1 MAMKKLHLIAVI
13 SFISVLLTGCVKM
26 DLALEINSDKTVSG
40 TMIYAI
46 SDALSEFG
54 STSEESDPTTD
65 LFDTSAKGVTISEYK
80 QDGYTGTKIVLD
92 RVPMEAF
99 NKEGG
104 DTGGFQ
110 ISREENRITLKGELD
125 LSSADTSE
133 AEDSEWGAALA
144 KTLFAT
150 ADLDISVKFP
160 VKVLS
165 TTGTIS
171 EDGRTVSW
179 KPQLGEKVDL
189 TTTVELPTKNFILAG
204 IFAGIVALVAA
215 ALFMI
220 MKARRKKINVTSDSA
235 DESNFTI

>member
-1 MAMKKLHLIAVI
+1 MRTLRFVGLISLI
-13 SFISVLLTGCVKM
+13 SLLLTGCVKM

-46 SDALSEFG
+46 SDALSELG
-54 STSEESDPTTD
+54 TTSEESDPTTD
-65 LFDTSAKGVTISEYK
+65 LFDTTAKGVTISDYK

-99 NKEGG
+99 NKDGG

-110 ISREENRITLKGELD
+110 IIREENKITLKGELD
-125 LSSADTSE
+125 LSSADTGE
-133 AEDSEWGAALA
+133 VDDSEWGAALA
-144 KTLFAT
+144 KSLFAT
-150 ADLDISVKFP
+150 ADLDISVRFP
-160 VKVLS
+160 VKVIS

-189 TTTVELPTKNFILAG
+189 TTTVELPTQNFILGG
-204 IFAGIVALVAA
+204 IIAGIVAMVGAV
-215 ALFMI
+215 LFVTT
-220 MKARRKKINVTSDSA
+220 KARRKKANVTNASA

>member
-1 MAMKKLHLIAVI
+1 
-13 SFISVLLTGCVKM
+13 M

-40 TMIYAI
+40 TLIYAI
-46 SDALSEFG
+46 SDALSELG
-54 STSEESDPTTD
+54 TTSEESDPTTD
-65 LFDTSAKGVTISEYK
+65 LFDTTAKGVTVSEYK

-92 RVPMEAF
+92 RVPIEAF

-104 DTGGFQ
+104 ETGGFQ
-110 ISREENRITLKGELD
+110 IIREENKITLKGELD
-125 LSSADTSE
+125 LSSADADQSE
-133 AEDSEWGAALA
+133 ESDWGAALA
-144 KTLFAT
+144 KSLFAT

-171 EDGRTVSW
+171 KDGRTVSW

-189 TTTVELPTKNFILAG
+189 TTTVELPNQNFILVGVIAG
-204 IFAGIVALVAA
+204 IIALVT
-215 ALFMI
+215 ALLFFI
-220 MKARRKKINVTSDSA
+220 LRSRRKKANLTNVSA

>member
-1 MAMKKLHLIAVI
+1 MRKLRLIGLI
-13 SFISVLLTGCVKM
+13 SFMSLLLTGCVKM

-46 SDALSEFG
+46 SDALSELG
-54 STSEESDPTTD
+54 TTSEESDPTTD
-65 LFDTSAKGVTISEYK
+65 LFDTSAKGVTISDYK

-99 NKEGG
+99 NKAGG

-110 ISREENRITLKGELD
+110 IIREENKITLKGELD

-133 AEDSEWGAALA
+133 VDDSEWGAALA
-144 KTLFAT
+144 KSLFAT

-189 TTTVELPTKNFILAG
+189 TTTVELPNQNFILAG
-204 IFAGIVALVAA
+204 IIAGIIALVGGV
-215 ALFMI
+215 LFVI
-220 MKARRKKINVTSDSA
+220 LRTRRKKANVTNVSA
-235 DESNFTI
+235 EESNFTI

>member
-1 MAMKKLHLIAVI
+1 MKKLRLILAI
-13 SFISVLLTGCVKM
+13 SLTSLLLSGCVKM

-40 TMIYAI
+40 TLIYAI
-46 SDALSEFG
+46 SDALSELG
-54 STSEESDPTTD
+54 TTSEESDPTTD

-92 RVPMEAF
+92 RVPIEAF

-104 DTGGFQ
+104 ETGGFQ
-110 ISREENRITLKGELD
+110 IIREENKITLKGELD
-125 LSSADTSE
+125 LSSAGTDQSDE
-133 AEDSEWGAALA
+133 SDWGAALA
-144 KTLFAT
+144 KSLFAT

-189 TTTVELPTKNFILAG
+189 TTTVELPNQNFILAG
-204 IFAGIVALVAA
+204 IIAGIIALVAVV
-215 ALFMI
+215 LFI
-220 MKARRKKINVTSDSA
+220 ILKTRRKKASVANVSA

>member
-1 MAMKKLHLIAVI
+1 MRTLRFVGLISLI
-13 SFISVLLTGCVKM
+13 SLLLTGCVKM

-46 SDALSEFG
+46 SDALSELG
-54 STSEESDPTTD
+54 TTSEESDPTTD
-65 LFDTSAKGVTISEYK
+65 LFDTTAKGVTISDYK

-99 NKEGG
+99 NKDGG

-110 ISREENRITLKGELD
+110 IIREENKITLKGELD
-125 LSSADTSE
+125 LSSADTGE
-133 AEDSEWGAALA
+133 VDDSEWGAALA
-144 KTLFAT
+144 KSLFAT

-160 VKVLS
+160 VKVIS

-189 TTTVELPTKNFILAG
+189 TTTVELPTQNFILGG
-204 IFAGIVALVAA
+204 IIAGIVAIVGAV
-215 ALFMI
+215 LFVTT
-220 MKARRKKINVTSDSA
+220 KARRKKANVTNASA
-235 DESNFTI
+235 NESNFTI

>member
-1 MAMKKLHLIAVI
+1 MKRLRLIVAI
-13 SFISVLLTGCVKM
+13 SLTSLLLSGCVKM

-40 TMIYAI
+40 TLIYAI
-46 SDALSEFG
+46 SDSLSELG
-54 STSEESDPTTD
+54 ATREESDPTTD
-65 LFDTSAKGVTISEYK
+65 LFDTTAKGVTISEYK

-92 RVPMEAF
+92 RVPIEAF

-104 DTGGFQ
+104 ETGGFQ
-110 ISREENRITLKGELD
+110 IIREENKITLKGELD
-125 LSSADTSE
+125 LSSADADQSE
-133 AEDSEWGAALA
+133 ESDWGAALA
-144 KTLFAT
+144 KSLFAT

-189 TTTVELPTKNFILAG
+189 TTTVELPNQNFILAAVT
-204 IFAGIVALVAA
+204 AGIIALVAGV
-215 ALFMI
+215 LFVI
-220 MKARRKKINVTSDSA
+220 LRTRRKKANVTNVSA
-235 DESNFTI
+235 EESNFTI

>member
-1 MAMKKLHLIAVI
+1 MKTLRFVGLISLI
-13 SFISVLLTGCVKM
+13 SLLLTGCVKM

-46 SDALSEFG
+46 SDALSELG
-54 STSEESDPTTD
+54 TTSEESDPTTE
-65 LFDTSAKGVTISEYK
+65 LFDTTAKGVTISDYK

-99 NKEGG
+99 NKDGG

-110 ISREENRITLKGELD
+110 IIREENKITLKGELD
-125 LSSADTSE
+125 LSSADTGE
-133 AEDSEWGAALA
+133 VDDSEWGAALA
-144 KTLFAT
+144 KSLFAT

-160 VKVLS
+160 VKVIS

-189 TTTVELPTKNFILAG
+189 TTTVELPTQNFILGGIIAG
-204 IFAGIVALVAA
+204 ILAIVGAV
-215 ALFMI
+215 LFVTT
-220 MKARRKKINVTSDSA
+220 KARRKKANVTSASVN
-235 DESNFTI
+235 ESNFTI

>member
-1 MAMKKLHLIAVI
+1 MRTLRFVALISLI
-13 SFISVLLTGCVKM
+13 SLLLTGCVKM

-46 SDALSEFG
+46 SDALSELG
-54 STSEESDPTTD
+54 TTSEESDLTTD
-65 LFDTSAKGVTISEYK
+65 LFDTTAKGVTISDYK

-99 NKEGG
+99 NKDGG

-110 ISREENRITLKGELD
+110 IIREENKITLKGELD
-125 LSSADTSE
+125 LSSADTGE
-133 AEDSEWGAALA
+133 VDDSEWGAALA
-144 KTLFAT
+144 KSLFAT

-160 VKVLS
+160 VKVIS

-189 TTTVELPTKNFILAG
+189 TTTVELPTQNFILGG
-204 IFAGIVALVAA
+204 IIAGIVAIVGAVLFVAT
-215 ALFMI
+215 
-220 MKARRKKINVTSDSA
+220 KARRKKANVTNASA
-235 DESNFTI
+235 NESNFTI